1 MRKLAVFLSGLCV
14 ILRFL
19 VLAHRVVVLSL
30 VMVMRGG
37 VVVTRRVMVMF
48 SRRMFCHLSV
58 LPLRRMRP
66 DRKRGRKSSPARFA
80 RRSRI
85 RSAARLHTGRQSFC
99 DGGAPIGPASA
110 LAGPGAVFPALR
122 RGLVFQL
129 KEETGFPFA
138 LDPDTRPAKP
148 YMMPLDRWRSWP
160 TLPGY
165 TVGSSP
171 LPNGQ

>member
-1 MRKLAVFLSGLCV
+1 VFVRELAVLLSGLCV

-37 VVVTRRVMVMF
+37 VVVTRRVVMML

-80 RRSRI
+80 PAEPDQVSSKTDI
-85 RSAARLHTGRQSFC
+85 GRQSFC
-99 DGGAPIGPASA
+99 DGGAPIGPAPA

-129 KEETGFPFA
+129 KEENRGS
-138 LDPDTRPAKP
+138 
-148 YMMPLDRWRSWP
+148 RSPW
-160 TLPGY
+160 TLTPGRRN
-165 TVGSSP
+165 
-171 LPNGQ
+171 LIW